1 MVQLYLL
8 LRFETLYVFK
18 RSAISYPVIIRLAC
32 TKANSSSNFV
42 ARPPSLPP
50 SRWRSFVVLCINKFW
65 GVTPC
70 GAIKSVLGLPPSNW
84 RCLCLAILFIC
95 LNLARSSPC
104 GAEERRKALPIFLSY
119 PKVMGR

>member
-50 SRWRSFVVLCINKFW
+50 VGGVLLCYVSINFGGSLLVVRLSLCWGFPQAIGVACVLPSYSFALILLD
-65 GVTPC
+65 P
-70 GAIKSVLGLPPSNW
+70 A
-84 RCLCLAILFIC
+84 LAAL
-95 LNLARSSPC
+95 RR
-104 GAEERRKALPIFLSY
+104 EERLYQYSCPTR
-119 PKVMGR
+119 R